1 MKIYQV
7 SLSITRYYINTTSFC
22 QDDDNTCYLYIEK
35 MKLSL
40 AFVALTGAVVS
51 ANPFAPAKSSNNA
64 KAKYM
69 NKLVAKAKP
78 TENSQLRRLE
88 DNQNNNQQQ
97 EGEDYYP
104 DISSYSL
111 KFQQCQFVKSYN
123 DDLAGN
129 EDSTTVLATKRF
141 VVFRLCPS
149 DACDSCNSNFGEYIV
164 DLESY
169 LQATV
174 EYQQAIQEEMCQT
187 CQACG
192 NWENQQQADEQQNNN
207 QGRRLQNG
215 NYVDC
220 DSCYDECMKI
230 ENMEANGYIDATN
243 FMECQMIYDPEDDGK
258 SALFAG
264 PMCASGG
271 SKIKVGVFEDEECN
285 IPDLDKDVDDY
296 LMDGQGVSMKLSHA
310 LLKTVYS
317 SDCISCLWVDENQQ
331 QQEEQQQN
339 DDQNQD
345 QNQNNNRDANNNKIL
360 DMCEQ
365 LYDDAAKCEKTNAF
379 DNGYSN
385 YYGYENQLA
394 QEVVVCDFIASLKAG
409 SYDETGEIVVYG
421 ANSAIG
427 GGAQTTGGQKFALTF
442 FILGT
447 VGLAG
452 YAAMLHSKL
461 TKGSAT
467 LSDQGGAMA

>member
-1 MKIYQV
+1 MKF
-7 SLSITRYYINTTSFC
+7 T
-22 QDDDNTCYLYIEK
+22 
-35 MKLSL
+35 L
-40 AFVALTGAVVS
+40 AFAALTAAVAS
-51 ANPFAPAKSSNNA
+51 ANPFAPAKSSNTA
-64 KAKYM
+64 KSEYM

-78 TENSQLRRLE
+78 TGNSQLRRLE
-88 DNQNNNQQQ
+88 ENQ
-97 EGEDYYP
+97 EEYYV
-104 DISSYSL
+104 DISSYAL
-111 KFQQCQFVKSYN
+111 KFEQCQFVKVYD
-123 DDLAGN
+123 DDLAGD
-129 EDSTTVLATKRF
+129 EDSNTVLATKRF

-174 EYQQAIQEEMCQT
+174 EYQQAIQEEMCNA
-187 CQACG
+187 CQECG
-192 NWENQQQADEQQNNN
+192 NYENQQQADQNNGEQQEEENNN
-207 QGRRLQNG
+207 EGRRLQNG

-230 ENMEANGYIDATN
+230 ENMEANGYVDATN
-243 FMECQMIYDPEDDGK
+243 FMECEMIYDPEDDGK
-258 SALFAG
+258 AALYAG

-271 SKIKVGVFEDEECN
+271 AKIKVGVFEDEECN

-296 LMDGQGVSMKLSHA
+296 LMDGDGVSMKLSHA

-317 SDCISCLWVDENQQ
+317 SDCISCLWVDEDAN
-331 QQEEQQQN
+331 QEEEQQN
-339 DDQNQD
+339 DDAN
-345 QNQNNNRDANNNKIL
+345 QNQNNNQDANQNQIL

-365 LYDDAAKCEKTNAF
+365 LYEEAAKCEKTHEF

-385 YYGYENQLA
+385 YYGYANQLA
-394 QEVVVCDFIASLKAG
+394 QETVVCDFIESLKAG
-409 SYDETGEIVVYG
+409 SYDETGEIVVWG
-421 ANSAIG
+421 ANSALG

-461 TKGSAT
+461 TKGSAS